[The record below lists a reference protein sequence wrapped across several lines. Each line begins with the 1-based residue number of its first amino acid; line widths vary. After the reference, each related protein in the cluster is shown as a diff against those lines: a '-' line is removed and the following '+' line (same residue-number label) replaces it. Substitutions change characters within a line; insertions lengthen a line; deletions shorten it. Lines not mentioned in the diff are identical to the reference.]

1 MTLLVYM
8 GAQLL
13 GAFTG
18 GITGWLVLD
27 DVNCPWIPKQ
37 DMNWIA
43 ADMFG
48 ELLGTFTFVMII
60 LIMANPATSY
70 HIDSIFVFMT
80 IAAGLFFSRQ
90 LTVHSGGALNPGV
103 AIGLELWAGVIEN
116 KWKYMR
122 RCYVYIFGPFI
133 GAVLAALIYKNVW
146 RPMWEEENK
155 AAAAKN
161 QKAVTE

>member
-1 MTLLVYM
+1 MKFVTLMVYM

-13 GAFTG
+13 GAFCG

-43 ADMFG
+43 ADLFG
-48 ELLGTFTFVMII
+48 EMLGTFTFVLII
-60 LIMANPATSY
+60 RIMTEPKTSY
-70 HIDSIFVFMT
+70 HNDSVLIMLT
-80 IAAGLFFSRQ
+80 IATGLFFSRQ

-133 GAVLAALIYKNVW
+133 GAVFAALVYKNLW
-146 RPMWEEENK
+146 CPTFEEKKKE
-155 AAAAKN
+155 
-161 QKAVTE
+161 KAVE